1 MKIITKKL
9 EFITERSSVVTLGKF
24 DGIHRGHKK
33 LIDRVLAVGEQ
44 ENLETIVFTFDVSPA
59 VSLEHQKAQMILTAG
74 QRRKYIESLGIQTMI
89 EYPFVPEV
97 MCMEAEVFIRKILVE
112 QLQAKVLV
120 VGPDYHFG
128 HGRRGDTK
136 MLQRMGK
143 EYGFRVE
150 VVDKVMAGIRE
161 ISSTYVREEL
171 KKGNM
176 EKVNA
181 LLGYTYCIE
190 GEIIHGHQLGR
201 TIGVPTINQIPDIDK
216 LVPPRG
222 VYATRTEID
231 GQMFCG
237 ITNIGVKP
245 TVPEKFVGVETY
257 LFDCNQNLYGKKA
270 KVYLYHFQ
278 RPEKRFESLEALKRQ
293 LALDEQHGRK
303 YFEASERMPQ
313 NIRSLTKETKK
324 FETI

>member
-1 MKIITKKL
+1 MKIITKTL
-9 EFITERSSVVTLGKF
+9 DFRTEKPSVVTLGKF
-24 DGIHRGHKK
+24 DGIHQGHKK
-33 LIDRVLAVGEQ
+33 LIDRVLKAGAE
-44 ENLETIVFTFDVSPA
+44 ENLETVLFTFDVSPA
-59 VSLEHQKAQMILTAG
+59 VSLEHQKAQMLLTCE
-74 QRRKYIESLGIQTMI
+74 QRRAYIESLGLDTMI
-89 EYPFVPEV
+89 ECPFVFEV
-97 MCMEAEVFIRKILVE
+97 MHMEAEDFIRRILVE

-120 VGPDYHFG
+120 VGPDFHFG
-128 HGRRGDTK
+128 HGRRGNTL
-136 MLQRMGK
+136 MLERLGK
-143 EYGFRVE
+143 ECGFRVE
-150 VVDKVMAGIRE
+150 VVDKVMAGVRE

-190 GEIIHGHQLGR
+190 GKIVHGHQVGR

-222 VYATRTEID
+222 VYATRTRID
-231 GQMFCG
+231 GQEFYG

-257 LFDCNQNLYGKKA
+257 LFDCNQDLYGKQA
-270 KVYLYHFQ
+270 EVYLYHFQ

-303 YFEASERMPQ
+303 FFAVAFEDS
-313 NIRSLTKETKK
+313 KK
-324 FETI
+324 KVF